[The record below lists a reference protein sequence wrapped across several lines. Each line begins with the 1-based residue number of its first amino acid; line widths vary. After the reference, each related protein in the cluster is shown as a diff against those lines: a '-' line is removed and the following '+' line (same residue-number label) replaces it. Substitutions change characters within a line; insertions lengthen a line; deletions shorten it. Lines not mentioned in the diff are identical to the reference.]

1 MLVINILAV
10 IVSLSCVFWSAAA
23 IIPSNVIVRDNV
35 VFYKT
40 NEISTTRAKW
50 LATIVIDFNKLEQ
63 LMARLRKDLELVKA
77 LFDVSKSRYFK
88 DNEDFEAFKNTFE
101 GLHQEV
107 LYLES
112 VEVSIKNDI
121 AQLSPIANPIR
132 KRRSLLP
139 FVGDAL
145 SLLFGTVSESDLKQI
160 RNQISS
166 LALNQRRIIHVVEQ
180 GLTIIN
186 ESRVLIRE
194 NRQSIIEIIGSIR
207 EMDVKINQVTH
218 ELARR
223 IKENR
228 RFLEVY
234 ARIDLLIDEINVL
247 IHNAG
252 SFLTGLRAQLDYL
265 ALGKL
270 STRIINP
277 LRLRLLLLEIQESAP
292 DLMALI
298 TNPKNDIWSTINTLR
313 QPLSFLTEK

>member
-1 MLVINILAV
+1 M
-10 IVSLSCVFWSAAA
+10 FWSAAA
-23 IIPSNVIVRDNV
+23 IIPSDVIVRDNV

-50 LATIVIDFNKLEQ
+50 LATIVIVFNELEQ
-63 LMARLRKDLELVKA
+63 LIARLRKDLELVKA

-88 DNEDFEAFKNTFE
+88 DNEDFEAFGNIFE
-101 GLHQEV
+101 GLDHDV

-112 VEVSIKNDI
+112 VDVSIKNDI
-121 AQLSPIANPIR
+121 SELSSIANPAR
-132 KRRSLLP
+132 KRRSILP

-145 SLLFGTVSESDLKQI
+145 SLLFGTVSDSDLKQI
-160 RNQISS
+160 RKQISS
-166 LALNQRRIIHVVEQ
+166 LALNQRRILHVVEQ

-207 EMDVKINQVTH
+207 EMDVKITQMTH
-218 ELARR
+218 KLARR

-247 IHNAG
+247 IYNA
-252 SFLTGLRAQLDYL
+252 
-265 ALGKL
+265 
-270 STRIINP
+270 
-277 LRLRLLLLEIQESAP
+277 
-292 DLMALI
+292 
-298 TNPKNDIWSTINTLR
+298 
-313 QPLSFLTEK
+313 LSF